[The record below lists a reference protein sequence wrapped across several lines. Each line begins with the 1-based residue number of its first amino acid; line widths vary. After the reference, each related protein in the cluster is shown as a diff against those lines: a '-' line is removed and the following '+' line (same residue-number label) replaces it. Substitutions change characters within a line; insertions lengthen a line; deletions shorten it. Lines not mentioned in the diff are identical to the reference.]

1 MIPIVLLHHNQPN
14 VLADAVACI
23 AERTIH
29 PYILFIV
36 DNASD
41 CSEELRALFR
51 RLEESGN
58 VIVIRNKNNNW
69 IYGFNLALDDSRW
82 PASKYYVF
90 SDADILVPPPSDN
103 RCWLGQMIE
112 EMEQHRC
119 IGKLGISLNLDGLA
133 QMPGLRSTYE
143 MELKYY
149 NGEKI
154 GDNVIAPVDT
164 TLALYRSDYFVGRFR
179 FRIGHQSLSRPY
191 YYTCRTKMDLN
202 AEHVGWNFYPGVGAK
217 SYSLA
222 RQWKKAFAM
231 SKMGTYTAPEILNK
245 FPLSHKLFL
254 IGLRNAVRAGHVA
267 KVSILVFLFVAKR
280 FPRSINEIQAR
291 VR

>member
-1 MIPIVLLHHNQPN
+1 MIPIVLLHHNQPD
-14 VLADAVACI
+14 VLADAVSCI
-23 AERTIH
+23 AERTVH
-29 PYILFIV
+29 PYVLFIV

-41 CSEELRALFR
+41 TSPELDALFR
-51 RLEESGN
+51 SFEERYN
-58 VIVIRNKNNNW
+58 AIIIRNKNNNW
-69 IYGFNLALDDSRW
+69 IYGFNLAIDDSRW
-82 PASKYYVF
+82 PSSKYYVF
-90 SDADILVPPPSDN
+90 SDADILVPHPSDN
-103 RCWLGQMIE
+103 RCWLQQMVD
-112 EMEQHRC
+112 EMERHRC
-119 IGKLGISLNLDGLA
+119 IGKLGISLNLDGLS
-133 QMPGLRSTYE
+133 QMLGLRGTYE

-149 NGEKI
+149 NGDKI

-179 FRIGHQSLSRPY
+179 FRIGHQSLSRPH
-191 YYTCRTKMDLN
+191 YYTCRTRMSLN

-217 SYSLA
+217 SYSLE

-245 FPLSHKLFL
+245 FWLPRKLFL
-254 IGLRNAVRAGHVA
+254 IGLRNSVRAIHVA
-267 KVSILVFLFVAKR
+267 KVSIAMFLFVAKR

>member
-1 MIPIVLLHHNQPN
+1 MIPIVLLHHNQPD

-23 AERTIH
+23 SERTVY
-29 PYILFIV
+29 PYLLFVV

-41 CSEELRALFR
+41 SSDELEALFAT
-51 RLEESGN
+51 LEQRYN
-58 VIVIRNKNNNW
+58 AIIIRNKHNNW
-69 IYGFNLALDDSRW
+69 IYGFNLAIDDSRW
-82 PASKYYVF
+82 PSSKYYVF
-90 SDADILVPPPSDN
+90 SDADILVPHAIEN
-103 RCWLGQMIE
+103 RCWLEQMVD
-112 EMEQHRC
+112 EMEQNRC

-133 QMPGLRSTYE
+133 QMPELRSTYE

-154 GDNVIAPVDT
+154 GNNVISPVDT
-164 TLALYRSDYFVGRFR
+164 TLAIYRSNYFIGRFR

-191 YYTCRTKMDLN
+191 YYTCRTRMGLS

-245 FPLSHKLFL
+245 FSLPRKIFL
-254 IGLRNAVRAGHVA
+254 IGLRNVVRAIHVA
-267 KVSILVFLFVAKR
+267 KVSIAVFFFVAKR
-280 FPRSINEIQAR
+280 FPRSINEIQAQ